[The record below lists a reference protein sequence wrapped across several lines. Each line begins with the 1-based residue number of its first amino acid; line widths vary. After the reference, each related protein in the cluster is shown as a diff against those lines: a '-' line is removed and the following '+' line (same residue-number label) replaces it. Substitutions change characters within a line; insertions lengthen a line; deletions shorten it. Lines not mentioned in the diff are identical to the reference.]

1 MKNEAYYQAYLSH
14 HHISRRGLLRHVF
27 PATKSTIEK
36 NANLV
41 LPFQPEKIYFPP
53 SAMVVGDALQLAL
66 MV

>member
-36 NANLV
+36 NAVSSSLFSTRRFIFRRLQWLWGMRFS
-41 LPFQPEKIYFPP
+41 LP
-53 SAMVVGDALQLAL
+53 
-66 MV
+66 

>member
-36 NANLV
+36 RNLV
-41 LPFQPEKIYFPP
+41 LPFQHEKIYFPP
-53 SAMVVGDALQLAL
+53 SAMVVGNALQLAL